1 MVGIVLCALAIFI
14 AIGVLTTISGISPR
28 MPKMKNL
35 SLRNREVSDQ
45 GEIVEAG
52 EFQITLSFAE
62 DLLEI
67 GTGAQIVVSGPQDG
81 QLQNNGCSQI
91 SGTQAFTKVA
101 LDEPGEYLVGWR
113 VVSGDGHPI
122 SGSYSFTLINTS
134 GFIANPALASRK
146 DLRDAVVVAKAAQS
160 GWANAT
166 AFNRGQ
172 ILYRVAE
179 IMQGRSDQFIDEICA
194 LEGVTTKV
202 AKIQVEEAIDTWVW
216 YSGWCDKLSSV
227 SGSLNQV
234 SGPFYNFTTPEAL
247 GVVAI
252 FAENKPSLLGVV
264 RTLAPVI
271 ASGNSAVLIAS
282 ESYPLPAITLSE
294 VLATSDVPAGVVN
307 ILTGKITELAP
318 WVGSH
323 MEIDGVDVAG
333 LSKKQEE
340 ELKLVGADNLKRI
353 FRFSPT
359 NHPERILSFMEQ
371 KTVWH
376 PVGL

>member
-1 MVGIVLCALAIFI
+1 MSRIDVNKTYKLFI
-14 AIGVLTTISGISPR
+14 GGAFPRSESGR
-28 MPKMKNL
+28 
-35 SLRNREVSDQ
+35 VY
-45 GEIVEAG
+45 EIKG
-52 EFQITLSFAE
+52 
-62 DLLEI
+62 
-67 GTGAQIVVSGPQDG
+67 
-81 QLQNNGCSQI
+81 NN
-91 SGTQAFTKVA
+91 KK
-101 LDEPGEYLVGWR
+101 
-113 VVSGDGHPI
+113 
-122 SGSYSFTLINTS
+122 
-134 GFIANPALASRK
+134 FIANPALASRK
-146 DLRDAVVVAKAAQS
+146 DLRDAVVAAKAAHS

-202 AKIQVEEAIDTWVW
+202 AKVQVEEAIDTWVW

-227 SGSLNQV
+227 TGSLNQV

-376 PVGL
+376 PIGL